1 MSDSTPT
8 DRNDRPANV
17 VVVLLDSLNRHM
29 LGAYGGTEFAT
40 PNLDRFAARSSR
52 FTNHVTGSLPC
63 MPARH
68 DILVGSLDFLW
79 KPWGSIEL
87 WEESITATLRRA
99 DVTTMLVS
107 DHPHL
112 FETGGENYHTDFSGW
127 DYLRGHEGDPWRTSP
142 DPSAIGAPTLT
153 PDGRPLLTNAADGGW
168 FLRDQ
173 LGIADRS
180 FGHRHYDDSRTWF
193 RAEDDF
199 PGPRT
204 MASAAAWLQHASA
217 AHDRWMLFVDEFD
230 PHEPFDTPEPWA
242 SMYDEDPLTPQELE
256 TGRLIWP
263 PYIIG
268 GVAKGAITEHQA
280 RQIRNNYGAKL
291 SMIDHHFGT
300 ILDELD
306 AQDLWDATAVI
317 VCTDHGHYLGDVRT
331 TGEPGD
337 DTTADIWGK
346 PAIPQF
352 EPLGH
357 TPLMIHW
364 PGSAPRCIDAL
375 TTNVDINATIA
386 DAFGVEA
393 SHRTH
398 GRSMVPLLTGE
409 STSIRDWAIGGVYGN
424 WVQVTDG
431 RRKYA
436 RAPVDDN
443 MPLSMWSNRWS
454 TMPVHRGLEDY
465 MPFPKP
471 DRRAV
476 LDFMPG
482 SDVPVIR
489 QPFAAGDTLPFWAGG
504 ARNVGRHHFYDLG
517 VDPDEQENRRGE
529 PGEAE
534 MIDLLRTAL
543 VEVDAPDEQFAR
555 LGIA

>member
-1 MSDSTPT
+1 MMSPAP
-8 DRNDRPANV
+8 DRPRNV

-29 LGAYGGTEFAT
+29 LGSYGGTEFDT
-40 PNLDRFAARSSR
+40 PNLDRFAARSSQFR
-52 FTNHVTGSLPC
+52 SHVTGSLPC

-68 DILVGSLDFLW
+68 DILVGALDFLW

-87 WEESITATLRRA
+87 WEESITASLRRA
-99 DVTTMLVS
+99 NVATMLVS

-112 FETGGENYHTDFSGW
+112 FETGGENYHVDFAGW
-127 DYLRGHEGDPWRTSP
+127 DYVRGHEGDPWKTYA
-142 DPSAIGAPTLT
+142 DPSAYGAPTLT
-153 PDGRPLLTNAADGGW
+153 TEGRPLITNAADGGW

-193 RAEDDF
+193 RSEDDF

-204 MASAAAWLQHASA
+204 MATAAGWLRHASA

-242 SMYDEDPLTPQELE
+242 SMYDDDPLTSEELAV
-256 TGRLIWP
+256 GRLVWP
-263 PYIIG
+263 PYLVG
-268 GVAKGAITEHQA
+268 GTATGTLSERQA

-291 SMIDHHFGT
+291 SMIDHHFGRL
-300 ILDELD
+300 LDELD
-306 AQDLWDATAVI
+306 EQDLWDTTAVI
-317 VCTDHGHYLGDVRT
+317 VCTDHGHYLGERRAAGAP
-331 TGEPGD
+331 GED
-337 DTTADIWGK
+337 ATDIWGK

-357 TPLMIHW
+357 TPLMVHW
-364 PGSAPRCIDAL
+364 PGTSPRRIDAL

-386 DAFGVEA
+386 DAFGVEV

-398 GRSMVPLLTGE
+398 GQSMVPLLTG
-409 STSIRDWAIGGVYGN
+409 TSDAIRDWAIGGVYGN

-443 MPLSMWSNRWS
+443 LPLSMWSNRWS
-454 TMPVHRGLEDY
+454 TMPAHTGLEDY
-465 MPFPKP
+465 MRFPKP
-471 DRRAV
+471 DRRAA

-489 QPFAAGDTLPFWAGG
+489 QPFAAGDTVPFWAGG
-504 ARNVGRHHFYDLG
+504 ARHVGRHHLYDLD
-517 VDPDEQENRRGE
+517 VDPDERENRRGE
-529 PGEAE
+529 PTESD

-543 VEVDAPDEQFAR
+543 VAVEAPGEQLVR

>member
-1 MSDSTPT
+1 MQPATTERPT
-8 DRNDRPANV
+8 NV

-29 LGAYGGTEFAT
+29 LGAYGGTEFDT
-40 PNLDRFAARSSR
+40 PNLDRFARRASQ

-68 DILVGSLDFLW
+68 DILVGALDFLW

-99 DVTTMLVS
+99 DVATMLVS

-112 FETGGENYHTDFSGW
+112 FETGGENYHVDFSGW
-127 DYLRGHEGDPWRTSP
+127 NYVRGHEGDPWKTYA
-142 DPSAIGAPTLT
+142 DPSAYGAPTLT
-153 PDGRPLLTNAADGGW
+153 ADGRPLIHNAADGGW

-193 RAEDDF
+193 RSEEDF

-204 MASAAAWLQHASA
+204 MAAATDWLRHAGA

-230 PHEPFDTPEPWA
+230 PHEPFHTPEPWA
-242 SMYDEDPLTPQELE
+242 SMYDDDPLTSDELAI
-256 TGRLIWP
+256 GRLVWP
-263 PYIIG
+263 PYLVG
-268 GVAKGAITEHQA
+268 GTSTGKITERQA

-291 SMIDHHFGT
+291 SMIDHHFGRL
-300 ILDELD
+300 LDELD
-306 AQDLWDATAVI
+306 EQDLWDTTAVI
-317 VCTDHGHYLGDVRT
+317 VCTDHGHYLGDVRAAGAP
-331 TGEPGD
+331 GED
-337 DTTADIWGK
+337 ATDIWGK

-364 PGSAPRCIDAL
+364 PGTSPRRIDAL

-386 DAFGVEA
+386 DAFRVQA
-393 SHRTH
+393 THRTH
-398 GRSMVPLLTGE
+398 GQSMVPLLTGSGE
-409 STSIRDWAIGGVYGN
+409 AIRDWAIGGVYGN

-436 RAPVDDN
+436 RAPTTDN
-443 MPLSMWSNRWS
+443 TPLSMWSNRWS
-454 TMPVHRGLEDY
+454 TMPAHKGLEDY
-465 MPFPKP
+465 MRFPKP
-471 DRRAV
+471 DRRAA

-482 SDVPVIR
+482 ADVPVIR
-489 QPFAAGDTLPFWAGG
+489 QPFAAGDTVPFWAGG
-504 ARNVGRHHFYDLG
+504 ARNVGRHHLYDLDL
-517 VDPDEQENRRGE
+517 DPDERENRRDE
-529 PGEAE
+529 PGETE
-534 MIDLLRTAL
+534 MIELLRTAL
-543 VEVDAPDEQFAR
+543 VDVEAPDEQLVR